1 MEEEEILVIDETAS
15 DSENQEG
22 VLAAIKQLVNPTV
35 TIKHSVDTK
44 SIVNILLWGFLLWLG
59 SRLFFATYKKM
70 IGA

>member
-1 MEEEEILVIDETAS
+1 MEEEEIIVIDETS

-22 VLAAIKQLVNPTV
+22 ILAAIKQLVNPTV
-35 TIKHSVDTK
+35 TVKHSLDTK